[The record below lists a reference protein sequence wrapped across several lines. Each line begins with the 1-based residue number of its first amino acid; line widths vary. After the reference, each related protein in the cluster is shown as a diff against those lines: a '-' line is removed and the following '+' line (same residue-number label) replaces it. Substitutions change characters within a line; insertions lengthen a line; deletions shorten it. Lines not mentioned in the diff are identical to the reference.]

1 MLKDFLCKYS
11 FSFVE
16 NESLKKHTTM
26 KVGGNADFIVYPKNA
41 EEVSMLISFLNKENI
56 RYYIL
61 GNGSNVM
68 FSDEGFKGVIIK
80 SEKLNDIKIDGNKI
94 YFGAGVSMT
103 KAAKTAVENSLSGI
117 EYCYGIPGN
126 IGGGL
131 YMNAGAY
138 GGEISSSLVSVDCV
152 DENGEIKTISAKDCD
167 YGYRHSVFM
176 SRRRFILG
184 GLFQFE
190 YGNKAEL
197 KRFCEEIMQKRISKQ
212 PLDMPSAGS
221 SFKRP
226 AGYFAAALI
235 DECGLKGKTIGGA
248 QVSEKHAGFIVNKG
262 EATCKDI
269 TALADYVENEVDKKT
284 GIKIEK
290 EMIIVE

>member
-80 SEKLNDIKIDGNKI
+80 SEKLNDIKIDGNKS

-103 KAAKTAVENSLSGI
+103 KAAKIAVENSLSGI

-138 GGEISSSLVSVDCV
+138 GGEISPSLVSVDCV
-152 DENGEIKTISAKDCD
+152 AENGEIKTISVKDCD
-167 YGYRHSVFM
+167 YSYRHSVFM

-262 EATCKDI
+262 DATCKDI
-269 TALADYVENEVDKKT
+269 TALADYVENEVYKKT

>member
-11 FSFVE
+11 FSFDE

-152 DENGEIKTISAKDCD
+152 DENGEIKTISVKDCD
-167 YGYRHSVFM
+167 YSYRHSVFM

-226 AGYFAAALI
+226 SGYFAAALI

-262 EATCKDI
+262 DATCKDI
-269 TALADYVENEVDKKT
+269 TALADYVENEVYKKT

>member
-41 EEVSMLISFLNKENI
+41 EEVSMLISFLKKENI

-61 GNGSNVM
+61 GNGSNVI

-103 KAAKTAVENSLSGI
+103 KATKTAVENSLSGI

-262 EATCKDI
+262 DATCKDI
-269 TALADYVENEVDKKT
+269 TALADYVENEVYKKT

>member
-262 EATCKDI
+262 DATCKDI

>member
-138 GGEISSSLVSVDCV
+138 GGEISAKLISIDYV

-184 GLFQFE
+184 GLFRFE
-190 YGNKAEL
+190 NGNKEEL
-197 KRFCEEIMQKRISKQ
+197 KRFCDEIMQKRISKQ

-262 EATCKDI
+262 DATCKDI
-269 TALADYVENEVDKKT
+269 TALADYVENEVYKKT
-284 GIKIEK
+284 GINIEK

>member
-80 SEKLNDIKIDGNKI
+80 SEKLNDIKKDGNKI

-176 SRRRFILG
+176 SRRLFILG

-226 AGYFAAALI
+226 SGYFAAALI

-262 EATCKDI
+262 DATCKDI
-269 TALADYVENEVDKKT
+269 TALADYVENEVYKKT

>member
-1 MLKDFLCKYS
+1 MLKDFLCKNF

-41 EEVSMLISFLNKENI
+41 LEVSVLISFLKKENI

-80 SEKLNDIKIDGNKI
+80 SEKLNDIKIDGNEI

-152 DENGEIKTISAKDCD
+152 DENGEIKTISAKDCN
-167 YGYRHSVFM
+167 YGYRHSAFM
-176 SRRRFILG
+176 SRKRFILG
-184 GLFQFE
+184 GLFRFE
-190 YGNKAEL
+190 NGNKEEL
-197 KRFCEEIMQKRISKQ
+197 KRFCDEIMQKRISKQ

-226 AGYFAAALI
+226 AGHFAAALI

-262 EATCKDI
+262 DATCKDI
-269 TALADYVENEVDKKT
+269 TALADYVENEVYKKT

>member
-68 FSDEGFKGVIIK
+68 FSDGGFKGVIIK

-138 GGEISSSLVSVDCV
+138 SGEISSKLISIDYV

-184 GLFQFE
+184 GLFRFE
-190 YGNKAEL
+190 NGNKEEL

-248 QVSEKHAGFIVNKG
+248 QVSEPV
-262 EATCKDI
+262 
-269 TALADYVENEVDKKT
+269 L
-284 GIKIEK
+284 
-290 EMIIVE
+290 

>member
-68 FSDEGFKGVIIK
+68 FSDGGFKGVIIK

-184 GLFQFE
+184 GLFRFE
-190 YGNKAEL
+190 NGNKEEL
-197 KRFCEEIMQKRISKQ
+197 KRFCDEIMQKRISKQ

-226 AGYFAAALI
+226 AGHFAAALI

-262 EATCKDI
+262 DATCKDI
-269 TALADYVENEVDKKT
+269 TALADYVENEVYKKT

>member
-1 MLKDFLCKYS
+1 MLKDFLCKNF

-41 EEVSMLISFLNKENI
+41 LEVSVLISFLKKENI

-80 SEKLNDIKIDGNKI
+80 SEKLNDIKIDGNEI

-152 DENGEIKTISAKDCD
+152 DENGEIKTISAKDCN
-167 YGYRHSVFM
+167 YGYRHSAFM
-176 SRRRFILG
+176 SRKRFILG
-184 GLFQFE
+184 GLFRFE
-190 YGNKAEL
+190 NGNKEEL
-197 KRFCEEIMQKRISKQ
+197 KRFCDEIMQKRISKQ

-262 EATCKDI
+262 DATCKDI
-269 TALADYVENEVDKKT
+269 MALADYVENEVYKKT

>member
-1 MLKDFLCKYS
+1 MLKDFLCKNS

-41 EEVSMLISFLNKENI
+41 EEVSMLISFLKKENI

-61 GNGSNVM
+61 GNGSNVI
-68 FSDEGFKGVIIK
+68 FSDEGFKGVTIK

-248 QVSEKHAGFIVNKG
+248 QEIGRAHV
-262 EATCKDI
+262 
-269 TALADYVENEVDKKT
+269 
-284 GIKIEK
+284 
-290 EMIIVE
+290 

>member
-138 GGEISSSLVSVDCV
+138 SGEISSKLISIDYV

-262 EATCKDI
+262 DATCKDI
-269 TALADYVENEVDKKT
+269 TALADYVENEVYKKT

>member
-184 GLFQFE
+184 GLFRFE
-190 YGNKAEL
+190 NGNKEEL
-197 KRFCEEIMQKRISKQ
+197 KRFCDEIMQKRISKQ

-262 EATCKDI
+262 DATCKDI
-269 TALADYVENEVDKKT
+269 TALADYVENEVYKKT

>member
-262 EATCKDI
+262 DATCKDI
-269 TALADYVENEVDKKT
+269 TALADYVENEVYKKT